1 VIGDDNTVK
10 LLQRAK
16 GTLEFDLADRP
27 YGPTD
32 FVAGSVSLKSR
43 RRLGPGKLTVD
54 LVCVASKQRWD
65 GQRRLHIDKMH
76 LFRGSLVCDE
86 SAISVPDGPTRRP
99 FTFQVPTLTPRLGDG
114 FPNWPAAVPEIIRAM
129 ESWET
134 TLEWALEAHFDLQG
148 LDLDGRRTIVL
159 FPH

>member
-1 VIGDDNTVK
+1 MK

-16 GTLEFDLADRP
+16 GTLKFDLADRP
-27 YGPTD
+27 YRPD
-32 FVAGSVSLKSR
+32 EFIAGSVSLTSR

-65 GQRRLHIDKMH
+65 GQRRLHIDKTL
-76 LFRGSLVCDE
+76 LFRGSLVRDE
-86 SAISVPDGPTRRP
+86 HVISHPGGPTRRP

-114 FPNWPAAVPEIIRAM
+114 FPNWPAAVPGIIRAV

-134 TLEWALEAHFDLQG
+134 TLEWALESHFDIQG
-148 LDLDGRRTIVL
+148 LDLDERRTIAL
-159 FPH
+159 FLR